1 MWCGPNWLEGVAP
14 AATYCRFE
22 SCHHTIPLEKESMT
36 TSFTKAAVSYYGI
49 EAGLPVR
56 TDINTAEDG
65 VLYLTLSIAIK
76 DEDLG
81 PIVKRMSGIEQKEE
95 FEPLFTADISDDE
108 MRCDYTALQP
118 GLKSR
123 FGSFAR
129 YKAWRMEN
137 KQPAAE
143 QKGIGTALHG
153 EVGESAEGWKG
164 VWLRK
169 LELNPN
175 QIAHGDWP
183 RSGGMVLVPFDC
195 MSEYQKMGRPKDP
208 DAVESSEGIGGRKV
222 QHVDV
227 ADEQEAVSELPAAVW
242 MPESDLTDV
251 QKHMASDHDP
261 RKGSYLVQVS
271 MLDDRQLSLIGR

>member
-1 MWCGPNWLEGVAP
+1 
-14 AATYCRFE
+14 
-22 SCHHTIPLEKESMT
+22 MT

-49 EAGLPVR
+49 DAGLPVR

-108 MRCDYTALQP
+108 MRRDYTALQP

-137 KQPAAE
+137 KQPVVD
-143 QKGIGTALHG
+143 QT
-153 EVGESAEGWKG
+153 EG
-164 VWLRK
+164 V
-169 LELNPN
+169 
-175 QIAHGDWP
+175 
-183 RSGGMVLVPFDC
+183 
-195 MSEYQKMGRPKDP
+195 
-208 DAVESSEGIGGRKV
+208 GGRKV
-222 QHVDV
+222 QHVD
-227 ADEQEAVSELPAAVW
+227 APEEEESKLPAAVW
-242 MPESDLTDV
+242 VHNEDMV
-251 QKHMASDHDP
+251 QYQMAMASEYDE
-261 RKGSYLVQVS
+261 STAQWLVQVT
-271 MLDDRQLSLIGR
+271 MLTPEQKAKYGVQS